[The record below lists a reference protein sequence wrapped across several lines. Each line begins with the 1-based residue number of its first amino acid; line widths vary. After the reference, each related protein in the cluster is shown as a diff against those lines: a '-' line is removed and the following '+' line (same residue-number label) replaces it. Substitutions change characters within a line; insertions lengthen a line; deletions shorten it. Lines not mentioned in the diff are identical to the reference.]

1 MDFSSGLLVKT
12 WGLSLIPGQGNKIP
26 HASQMPPEQ
35 KIKQKQKQYCNNFNK
50 DLKNGPQQKKKKIFK
65 VTCEGETIQPLPSP
79 FYSNILWD
87 CLAGGFCSSYIRSHR
102 QSCGLDFLSGGG
114 ILIWAF
120 PAEARPHIIWNK

>member
-50 DLKNGPQQKKKKIFK
+50 DLKNGPQQKKKKK
-65 VTCEGETIQPLPSP
+65 KSL
-79 FYSNILWD
+79 
-87 CLAGGFCSSYIRSHR
+87 
-102 QSCGLDFLSGGG
+102 
-114 ILIWAF
+114 
-120 PAEARPHIIWNK
+120 K